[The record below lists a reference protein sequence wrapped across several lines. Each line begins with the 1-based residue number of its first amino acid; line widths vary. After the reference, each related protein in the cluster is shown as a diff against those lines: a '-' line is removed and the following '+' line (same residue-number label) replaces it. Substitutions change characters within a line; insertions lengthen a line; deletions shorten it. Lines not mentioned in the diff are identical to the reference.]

1 MNSVNTVQDQT
12 VDGAM
17 FQLLTKMDMREP
29 DVLMLEM
36 THGTVVINMIPLP
49 AHQDGLVMRTL
60 ESALWPTQVTDSDQ
74 ELPARTTAMLDQTH
88 HQKTNLDA
96 ILPATNAKSATR
108 MILDVHQIEPLN
120 VPTARTQIQTNF
132 TNVTEPTLRL
142 QNVMHV
148 KETKLKA
155 ANQEPVP
162 VTAAISQQIYSS
174 AIQRPSLAIR
184 QIIQV
189 ISSKLAMPH
198 VDTSPH
204 KSF

>member
-1 MNSVNTVQDQT
+1 MISVNTVQDQT

-60 ESALWPTQVTDSDQ
+60 ESALWPTQVTDSDR
-74 ELPARTTAMLDQTH
+74 ELPARTTAMDQSH
-88 HQKTNLDA
+88 HQKMTNLDA
-96 ILPATNAKSATR
+96 ILPAINAKSATR
-108 MILDVHQIEPLN
+108 MILDVHQTEPLN
-120 VPTARTQIQTNF
+120 APTARTQIQINF
-132 TNVTEPTLRL
+132 TNVTGPTLRL

-148 KETKLKA
+148 KETKPKA

-189 ISSKLAMPH
+189 ISNKLAMPH